1 MILDNSLILKMM
13 INVNYI
19 MNLIIFEIMF
29 NSSTFI
35 YFSQIFI

>member
-29 NSSTFI
+29 NSNTFI
-35 YFSQIFI
+35 YFSHIFI